1 MEAKYKIIDMTLQ
14 QKLFIL
20 PIHILSLL
28 KYLYFLR
35 ITSVKLEVLGTSL
48 FHKLWLLGLTQI
60 WNKFMVKNQDMI
72 DMFYTLPSRK
82 VKNIADRINK
92 TSLF

>member
-35 ITSVKLEVLGTSL
+35 ITSVKLEVLYTSL